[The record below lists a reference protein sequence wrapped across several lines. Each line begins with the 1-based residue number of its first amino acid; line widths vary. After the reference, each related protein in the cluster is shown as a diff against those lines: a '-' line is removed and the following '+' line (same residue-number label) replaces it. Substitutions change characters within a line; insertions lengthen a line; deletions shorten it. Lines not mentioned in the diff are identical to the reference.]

1 MESKETYPEMKSI
14 KISEKNYQA
23 LVKKAGQ
30 IQSKTRKQTSV
41 NDAISFLM
49 GEENAR

>member
-1 MESKETYPEMKSI
+1 MKSI

-30 IQSKTRKQTSV
+30 QQSKTRKQTSV
-41 NDAISFLM
+41 NEAITTLL
-49 GEENAR
+49 GET